1 MACLCVAIVP
11 ACHNYKIIYF
21 YGIEKQSNLCP
32 VFFPA
37 VSYFQVLII
46 FIIMPACASVDA
58 CMCGMCECGCM
69 CMDVWVSVW
78 EEESVCVYVLVGV
91 VVVVCVFL

>member
-1 MACLCVAIVP
+1 MALKSKAICVQ
-11 ACHNYKIIYF
+11 F
-21 YGIEKQSNLCP
+21 
-32 VFFPA
+32 FFPA

-46 FIIMPACASVDA
+46 FIIMPACVSVDA

-78 EEESVCVYVLVGV
+78 EEESVCVCVCVGRV
-91 VVVVCVFL
+91 GGGVCVFL